1 MEKAEISSLLN
12 YVKELDEEYE
22 RYASRQKPLL
32 GLQIVPGF
40 VLLLK
45 HKALSVKGLVIKEY
59 VSHYDHFILMFPE
72 LLSVRAVRF
81 SGETGKVGGD
91 MSLLLEKL
99 QRGREKSG
107 LELEG
112 SFVTMG
118 KLSNVDASSLQ
129 VVMPLL
135 LALIRPF
142 SKEGSIFPS
151 PLSLIAHELLGEL
164 GKVYLSPCSLTVVL
178 GKFKKK
184 ENFPVLGN
192 RLEGFLAYSKAL
204 TYKDSLNK
212 VDLVPLKVFIPRNFS
227 EGLSEGSIVH
237 LLGIL
242 VFEEGSPVLES
253 QRRGYFLAVQEMP
266 FLPEVEAMAIK
277 GESRCILISAQRK
290 VYEYCYAI
298 ESSAEKVN
306 AFIHAISGKISELRR
321 RGAYLAVDEL
331 TLGSASRE
339 FIEEFTKREGN
350 TYKLL
355 APPIM
360 ALATERES
368 VKIALNEVSEILER
382 LQEVASRRGFE
393 THLKLLGLISI
404 KSSSARE
411 ASNTWRVL
419 NMLSGPW
426 RVSFVTQ
433 KKYALQYN
441 MDYLI

>member
-22 RYASRQKPLL
+22 RYVSQQKPLL

-45 HKALSVKGLVIKEY
+45 HKALSVKGFSIKEY

-72 LLSVRAVRF
+72 LFSIRAVRF
-81 SGETGKVGGD
+81 SGKIGKVSGN

-99 QRGREKSG
+99 QRRREKSR

-118 KLSNVDASSLQ
+118 KLSNVDASTLQ

-142 SKEGSIFPS
+142 SKECSIFPS
-151 PLSLIAHELLGEL
+151 PLSLIAHKLLGGL

-184 ENFPVLGN
+184 KFPVLGN
-192 RLEGFLAYSKAL
+192 RLEGFFVYSKAL
-204 TYKDSLNK
+204 TYKDSLNE
-212 VDLVPLKVFIPRNFS
+212 VDLVPLKVFIPRNLS

-237 LLGIL
+237 FLGIL
-242 VFEEGSPVLES
+242 VFEEGSPVLEP
-253 QRRGYFLAVQEMP
+253 QRRGYFLAIQEMP
-266 FLPEVEAMAIK
+266 FLPEVEAMAINGGPK
-277 GESRCILISAQRK
+277 CTLISAQRK
-290 VYEYCYAI
+290 TYCYAI
-298 ESSAEKVN
+298 ETSVEKVN
-306 AFIHAISGKISELRR
+306 AFVRAISSKISELRGQ
-321 RGAYLAVDEL
+321 GAYLAVDEL

-339 FIEEFTKREGN
+339 FIEKFIEREDS
-350 TYKLL
+350 TYRLL

-360 ALATERES
+360 ALVTESKS
-368 VKIALNEVSEILER
+368 VKNTLDEVSKILKR
-382 LQEVASRRGFE
+382 LQEAASYGGKE
-393 THLKLLGLISI
+393 YLKLLGLISS
-404 KSSSARE
+404 KSPSACGV
-411 ASNTWRVL
+411 ANPWRVL

-433 KKYALQYN
+433 KEYALQYN

>member
-81 SGETGKVGGD
+81 SGETGKVGGN

-151 PLSLIAHELLGEL
+151 PLSLIAHELLGGL

-212 VDLVPLKVFIPRNFS
+212 VDLVPLKVFIPRNLS

-237 LLGIL
+237 FLGIL
-242 VFEEGSPVLES
+242 VFEEGSPVLEP
-253 QRRGYFLAVQEMP
+253 QRRGYFLAIQEMP
-266 FLPEVEAMAIK
+266 FLPEVEAMAINGGPK
-277 GESRCILISAQRK
+277 CILISAQRK
-290 VYEYCYAI
+290 TYCYAI
-298 ESSAEKVN
+298 ETSVEKVN
-306 AFIHAISGKISELRR
+306 ALVRAISSKISELRGQ
-321 RGAYLAVDEL
+321 GAYLAVDEL

-339 FIEEFTKREGN
+339 FIEKFIEREDS
-350 TYKLL
+350 TYRLL

-360 ALATERES
+360 ALVTESKS
-368 VKIALNEVSEILER
+368 VKNALDEVSKILKR
-382 LQEVASRRGFE
+382 LQEAASYGGKE
-393 THLKLLGLISI
+393 YLKLLGLISS
-404 KSSSARE
+404 KSPSACGV
-411 ASNTWRVL
+411 ANPWRVL

-433 KKYALQYN
+433 KEYALQYN